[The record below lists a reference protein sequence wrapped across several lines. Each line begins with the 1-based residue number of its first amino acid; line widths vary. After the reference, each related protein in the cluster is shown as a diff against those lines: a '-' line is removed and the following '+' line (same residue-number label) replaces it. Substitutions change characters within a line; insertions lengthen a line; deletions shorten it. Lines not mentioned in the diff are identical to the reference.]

1 MVRGPWGQAR
11 PSQVN
16 RLVVVGLV
24 GDLWAQSVIAM
35 DLKCCIGRAFND
47 GVVHWCIGADMS
59 FNDCIGALVQRCHS
73 VIALVHWFIGADIS
87 FNDCIG
93 ALVHW
98 FIGALVQKCIIQL
111 CTGALTHWYNDMT

>member
-16 RLVVVGLV
+16 TLVVVGLV

-35 DLKCCIGRAFND
+35 ALKCCIGRAFND
-47 GVVHWCIGADMS
+47 GVVHWCIGAKM
-59 FNDCIGALVQRCHS
+59 
-73 VIALVHWFIGADIS
+73 S

-111 CTGALTHWYNDMT
+111 CIGALTHWYNDMI

>member
-1 MVRGPWGQAR
+1 
-11 PSQVN
+11 
-16 RLVVVGLV
+16 
-24 GDLWAQSVIAM
+24 
-35 DLKCCIGRAFND
+35 
-47 GVVHWCIGADMS
+47 
-59 FNDCIGALVQRCHS
+59 
-73 VIALVHWFIGADIS
+73 VHWFIGADIS